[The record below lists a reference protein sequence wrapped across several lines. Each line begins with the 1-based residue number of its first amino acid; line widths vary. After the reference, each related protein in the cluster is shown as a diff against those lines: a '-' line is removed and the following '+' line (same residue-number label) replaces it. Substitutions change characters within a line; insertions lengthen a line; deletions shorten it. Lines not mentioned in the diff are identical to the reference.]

1 LFTFDFSAS
10 GAAMFESGESVEF
23 SGKAIAHLASDPNY
37 MSKTGRILLTGDLSR
52 EYGFM
57 DEDGDNHDM
66 RSVSRLL
73 AGRGHTWIAAVI
85 PGFVRVPLFVLHFL
99 SNKF

>member
-1 LFTFDFSAS
+1 MTSFSYDFSAS
-10 GAAMFESGESVEF
+10 GAAMFESGEFVEF
-23 SGKAIAHLASDPNY
+23 SVKAADPNY

-52 EYGFM
+52 VYGFV
-57 DEDGDNHDM
+57 DEDGDNHNM

-73 AGRGHTWIAAVI
+73 AGWGHTWIAAVI
-85 PGFVRVPLFVLHFL
+85 PGFVRVQLFVLHYL